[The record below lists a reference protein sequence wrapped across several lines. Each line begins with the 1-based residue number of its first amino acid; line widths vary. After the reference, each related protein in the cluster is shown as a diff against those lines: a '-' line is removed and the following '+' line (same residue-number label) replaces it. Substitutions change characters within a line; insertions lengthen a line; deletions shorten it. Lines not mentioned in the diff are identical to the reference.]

1 MFEEKKMRESRER
14 KKEKKKKVRLA
25 LQMWILYLLRIF
37 DCYLQLFLRMW
48 FLKKTRKDLSTMNR
62 IKGSLL
68 EYAFK
73 KHAFEYGDLNS
84 ENVLIF
90 VGGLTDKL
98 ATVPYVPFLSGELNK
113 MGWSVVQIEFTSSH
127 IGWGTGSL
135 ARDHSEIA
143 ELVRFLKS
151 KQGGARK
158 KIGIMGHS
166 TGCQNTIYYFC
177 KAERNKDYD
186 ELDFGII
193 QASVSDSEA
202 VSMFGNEA
210 TKLVEEG
217 LVLAKEHLERG
228 QPKELMP
235 YKYSQLFFD
244 TPLNAYRFY
253 SLYSKRGD
261 DDFFSSYLSDQE
273 LKSIFGK
280 IDKPLLCLYSGADE
294 FVPEKIDKELLL
306 KRFSDA
312 TPNGLWSKN
321 SKVISG
327 ALHNLGDGSRDGAVA
342 ELGRAVVGF
351 LTEEVGC

>member
-1 MFEEKKMRESRER
+1 MRESRER
-14 KKEKKKKVRLA
+14 KKEKKKKKVRLA

-166 TGCQNTIYYFC
+166 TGCQNTIYLGWVC
-177 KAERNKDYD
+177 VTLEEQITARIM
-186 ELDFGII
+186 LDNEHEDL
-193 QASVSDSEA
+193 QAS
-202 VSMFGNEA
+202 
-210 TKLVEEG
+210 
-217 LVLAKEHLERG
+217 
-228 QPKELMP
+228 P
-235 YKYSQLFFD
+235 
-244 TPLNAYRFY
+244 
-253 SLYSKRGD
+253 GD
-261 DDFFSSYLSDQE
+261 DNIYILGQM
-273 LKSIFGK
+273 GK
-280 IDKPLLCLYSGADE
+280 HNVAIVRPPTVGLASAVRVMTSMTRT
-294 FVPEKIDKELLL
+294 FPKI
-306 KRFSDA
+306 
-312 TPNGLWSKN
+312 
-321 SKVISG
+321 
-327 ALHNLGDGSRDGAVA
+327 
-342 ELGRAVVGF
+342 
-351 LTEEVGC
+351 

>member
-1 MFEEKKMRESRER
+1 
-14 KKEKKKKVRLA
+14 
-25 LQMWILYLLRIF
+25 MWILYLLRIF

-306 KRFSDA
+306 KRFSEA